1 MKKKILCIM
10 LCCFF
15 ITGCFKS
22 DNMENIKIKT
32 TVYPI
37 EYITNIL
44 YDKHAD
50 AIGSIYP
57 DGINL
62 ENYKLT
68 NKQLKDFSNNDLFIY
83 NGTSNEPDYAINL
96 LNIKKNIKI
105 IDAAKGMDF
114 TNDTE
119 ELWLDPS
126 NFLMLAQNIKSG
138 FNEYIDD
145 PYLMEEIQKNYDKL
159 NINVSALDVEFDEAS
174 QHASNKSIV
183 VSNDV
188 FKFLEKYGFNV
199 ISLEE
204 NENLNAKIISDA
216 KKLINAGTIQ
226 YIFIK
231 DNEELN
237 TTVKNIVDSTGVET
251 VSLHSLSI
259 LSEEDRKNELDYI
272 SIMKSNIEKIR
283 KELYK

>member
-1 MKKKILCIM
+1 MKKKILGILFCCIFM
-10 LCCFF
+10 
-15 ITGCFKS
+15 TGCFKS
-22 DNMENIKIKT
+22 DNMEDIKIKT

-37 EYITNIL
+37 EYITSIL
-44 YDKHAD
+44 YGEHAD

-57 DGINL
+57 DEINL
-62 ENYKLT
+62 NNYELT
-68 NKQLKDFSNNDLFIY
+68 KKQLKDFSNNDLFIY
-83 NGTSNEPDYAINL
+83 NGTSNEPDYAIEL
-96 LNIKKNIKI
+96 LNINKKIKI

-114 TNDTE
+114 TYHTE
-119 ELWLDPS
+119 ELWLDPF

-138 FNEYIDD
+138 FNEYVED
-145 PYLMEEIQKNYDKL
+145 PYLMEEIEENYEDL
-159 NINVSALDVEFDEAS
+159 NIKVSALDVEFKEAIEN
-174 QHASNKSIV
+174 ASNKSIV
-183 VSNDV
+183 VSDDV

-204 NENLNAKIISDA
+204 NENFIDKTVSDA
-216 KKLINAGTIQ
+216 KNLIKAGTIE

-231 DNEELN
+231 DTEEVN
-237 TTVKNIVDSTGVET
+237 PTIQGIIDQTGVKT

-259 LSEEDRKNELDYI
+259 LSEEDIKNELDYI